1 MIALATSSIALLL
14 AGGGIREAQIAIP
27 PELVSETEV
36 LQVRGLGG
44 GSRGSFTL
52 GSSKGRFIRS
62 AERLGLFDPLV
73 VRNRGRSAFTARG
86 PEVEGEL
93 SGRCGY
99 SETQANLGDLTGTP
113 KRLTY
118 SCRFSRDGDLLA
130 AELVLR
136 ETNESI
142 GSLFSKRERRGSL
155 YFEGARIEFR
165 SLHRDR
171 RGGLPMATPLGYA
184 FYQGGRQ
191 IGAIDLNGSRKRIH
205 APTAGPDRAAV
216 IAASLALSVFWDPA
230 EAAPDE

>member
-1 MIALATSSIALLL
+1 MIALAASSFALLL
-14 AGGGIREAQIAIP
+14 AGGGIREAQIPIP
-27 PELVSETEV
+27 AELASETEV
-36 LQVRGLGG
+36 LLVRGLGG
-44 GSRGSFTL
+44 RSSGSFTL
-52 GSSKGRFIRS
+52 GSSKGRFTRS
-62 AERLGLFDPLV
+62 AERLGLLDPLV
-73 VRNRGRSAFTARG
+73 VRNRGRSTFTVRG

-99 SETQANLGDLTGTP
+99 SETQANLGDFTGTP
-113 KRLTY
+113 KRLAY
-118 SCRFSRDGDLLA
+118 SCRFSRDGDPLA

-171 RGGLPMATPLGYA
+171 SGGLPMATPLGYG

-191 IGAIDLNGSRKRIH
+191 IGAVDLNGPGKRIH
-205 APTAGPDRAAV
+205 APKAGQHREAV

-230 EAAPDE
+230 EAASDE